1 MWRTGDARLYHPA
14 RQRCKRVERAEN
26 ARLGGERMMNRAGI
40 VEIAPHLAEK
50 IRKFHVGLALGGL
63 VPYVRADSYHAG
75 ARQFI
80 AVPYK
85 DRKQGIGSVTMNG
98 QGKGRKARGYS
109 RRLRLA
115 ALAGGMVAFGALV
128 APAVGNAFSS
138 GFDSRPVSLAA
149 RGGIGSFTPAS
160 VDPRLARQVTM
171 RALSH
176 SGLFRFTPADDA
188 RGERAITVAVRV
200 DGGAARAISV
210 RNALAGVPTE
220 AGAAPVRIAPSVYS
234 LGLARGYNS
243 FAISGADGK
252 PLKSI
257 AMPDLSSFAPGKST
271 AVAGTPSRFGAAIEM
286 DEKDKA
292 GRAPRT
298 FEGQSDYQ
306 VDLGG
311 SYRLTRNLKVTAG
324 VRYSSERD
332 RLAPLTDGTKDSQ
345 AVYVGT
351 QFRF

>member
-1 MWRTGDARLYHPA
+1 MAFERL
-14 RQRCKRVERAEN
+14 RW
-26 ARLGGERMMNRAGI
+26 G
-40 VEIAPHLAEK
+40 
-50 IRKFHVGLALGGL
+50 VGAQ
-63 VPYVRADSYHAG
+63 A
-75 ARQFI
+75 Q
-80 AVPYK
+80 K
-85 DRKQGIGSVTMNG
+85 DRGNGSVAKDG
-98 QGKGRKARGYS
+98 QEKGSKRRGFS
-109 RRLRLA
+109 RRLRLT
-115 ALAGGMVAFGALV
+115 ALAGGLVALGALV

-160 VDPRLARQVTM
+160 VDPRLARQITV

-176 SGLFRFTPADDA
+176 AGLFRFTPAGDDA
-188 RGERAITVAVRV
+188 RRDRAITVAVRV
-200 DGGAARAISV
+200 DGDAARAISV
-210 RNALAGVPTE
+210 RSALAGVPTE

-234 LGLARGYNS
+234 LGVARGYDS
-243 FAISGADGK
+243 FAINGADGK
-252 PLKSI
+252 PLKNI
-257 AMPDLSSFAPGKST
+257 AMPDLSSFTPDNST
-271 AVAGTPSRFGAAIEM
+271 ATTGKPSRFGAAIEV
-286 DEKDKA
+286 DDKEKA

-298 FEGQSDYQ
+298 FENQGDYQ

-332 RLAPLTDGTKDSQ
+332 RLAPLADGTQDSQ